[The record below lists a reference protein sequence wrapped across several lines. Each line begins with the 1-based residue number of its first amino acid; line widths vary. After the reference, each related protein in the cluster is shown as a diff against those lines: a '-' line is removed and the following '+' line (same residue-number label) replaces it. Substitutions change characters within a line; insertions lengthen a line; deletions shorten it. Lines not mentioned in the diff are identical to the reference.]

1 MAGIGELIVKAVRF
15 VSRQEKPF
23 RVNML
28 RAAGTYFLRTLA
40 LQYQPIFIA
49 ALGATAFQLGAANS
63 IGGLSA
69 AAIALPTGWLADR
82 YGVRRIFLA
91 AMALMLFGAFLFA
104 SAETWLI
111 AIPALLIGNLG
122 LQMESTACPTV
133 CGSCL
138 KDEERAT
145 GMGLCDTLAATPGL
159 IAPLIGAIVITRFGG
174 LNAGGIRP
182 LYYLQIIGF
191 SLILIFVLAEF
202 REPERRRGLKIS
214 SGFSGSIREL
224 LVRGIR
230 LKSWIL
236 FVSLSSIPL
245 YMGTMVY
252 VPFFAAEMKHADEI
266 VLGGMAMASVVMPLL
281 LSIPVG
287 RVADRIGRKKV
298 LYLTMS
304 IYCLSLLLLVYAVDS
319 TMLLLSGVL
328 QGFLTLAAVTRG
340 AMTAELVPTALLGRT
355 FGTLGLFSGLVM
367 ILAPIVGG
375 ILWSSTGPE
384 SIFCLIIALQVL
396 GMLLLLTM
404 PETLSE
410 EHATL
415 SGHE

>member
-1 MAGIGELIVKAVRF
+1 MNLAEIGEPILKAVRF

-28 RAAGTYFLRTLA
+28 RAAGTYFLRTLV

-82 YGVRRIFLA
+82 HGVRRIFLA

-145 GMGLCDTLAATPGL
+145 GMGLCDTLAATPGF

-202 REPERRRGLKIS
+202 REPERRQGLKIS
-214 SGFSGSIREL
+214 SGFSGSVREL

-236 FVSLSSIPL
+236 FVSLSSISL

-252 VPFFAAEMKHADEI
+252 VPFFAAEMKHADEF
-266 VLGGMAMASVVMPLL
+266 VLGGMAMASIVVPLL

-287 RVADRIGRKKV
+287 RLADRIGRKKV

-319 TMLLLSGVL
+319 TMLLFSGVL
-328 QGFLTLAAVTRG
+328 QGFLTLAAVTRA

-355 FGTLGLFSGLVM
+355 FGILGLFTGLIM
-367 ILAPIVGG
+367 IVAPIIGG
-375 ILWSSTGPE
+375 FLWSATGPE
-384 SIFCLIIALQVL
+384 SVFYSIIVVQVL
-396 GMLLLLTM
+396 SMLVLLTM
-404 PETLSE
+404 PETLSK
-410 EHATL
+410 EHAT
-415 SGHE
+415 SR

>member
-1 MAGIGELIVKAVRF
+1 LAGIGELIVKAARF
-15 VSRQEKPF
+15 VSRQEEPF

-28 RAAGTYFLRTLA
+28 RAAGSYFLRTLA
-40 LQYQPIFIA
+40 LQYQPIYIA
-49 ALGATAFQLGAANS
+49 ALGATAFQLGVANS

-69 AAIALPTGWLADR
+69 VAIALPTGWLADR

-104 SAETWLI
+104 SAETWVVI
-111 AIPALLIGNLG
+111 IPALLIANLG
-122 LQMESTACPTV
+122 LQMEAAACPTV

-174 LNAGGIRP
+174 LNARGIRP

-191 SLILIFVLAEF
+191 SLILIFVLIEF
-202 REPERRRGLKIS
+202 TEPEKRQALKIT
-214 SGFSGSIREL
+214 SGFGGSVHEL
-224 LVRGIR
+224 FVRGIK
-230 LKSWIL
+230 LKTWIL
-236 FVSLSSIPL
+236 FVSLSTIPL
-245 YMGTMVY
+245 YMATMLY
-252 VPFFAAEMKHADEI
+252 VPFFAAEIKHADEF
-266 VLGGMAMASVVMPLL
+266 VLGGMAMASAVVPLL
-281 LSIPVG
+281 LSIPMG

-355 FGTLGLFSGLVM
+355 FGILGLFSGLVL
-367 ILAPIVGG
+367 ILAPIIGG

-404 PETLSE
+404 PETLDE

-415 SGHE
+415 RAHQ

>member
-1 MAGIGELIVKAVRF
+1 MKAVRF

-28 RAAGTYFLRTLA
+28 RAAGTYFLRTLV
-40 LQYQPIFIA
+40 LQYQPIYIA
-49 ALGATAFQLGAANS
+49 ALGATAYQLGAANS

-91 AMALMLFGAFLFA
+91 AMALVLFGAFLFA
-104 SAETWLI
+104 SAQTWVI
-111 AIPALLIGNLG
+111 IIPALLIGNLG

-145 GMGLCDTLAATPGL
+145 GMGLCDTLAAAPGL

-202 REPERRRGLKIS
+202 REPERRRGLRIS

-224 LVRGIR
+224 FAGGIR

-252 VPFFAAEMKHADEI
+252 VPFFAAEMKHADEF
-266 VLGGMAMASVVMPLL
+266 VLGGMAMASVVVPLL

-287 RVADRIGRKKV
+287 RVADRVGRKKV

-415 SGHE
+415 RGHE

>member
-1 MAGIGELIVKAVRF
+1 MAGIGEPIMKVVRF

-28 RAAGTYFLRTLA
+28 RAAGTSFLRTLV
-40 LQYQPIFIA
+40 LQYQPIYIA
-49 ALGATAFQLGAANS
+49 ALGATAYQLGAANS

-69 AAIALPTGWLADR
+69 VAIALPTGWLADR
-82 YGVRRIFLA
+82 YGVRRIFLT
-91 AMALMLFGAFLFA
+91 AMALMLFGALLFA
-104 SAETWLI
+104 SAETWVI
-111 AIPALLIGNLG
+111 VIPALLIGNLG

-138 KDEERAT
+138 KDEERVM

-159 IAPLIGAIVITRFGG
+159 MAPLIGAIVITRFGG

-191 SLILIFVLAEF
+191 SLILIFILAEF
-202 REPERRRGLKIS
+202 REPERRRGLKIG
-214 SGFSGSIREL
+214 SGFSESIREL

-236 FVSLSSIPL
+236 FVTLSSIPL

-252 VPFFAAEMKHADEI
+252 VPFFAAEMKHADEF
-266 VLGGMAMASVVMPLL
+266 VLGWMAMAAMAVPLL
-281 LSIPVG
+281 LSILVG
-287 RVADRIGRKKV
+287 RLADRIGRKKI

-304 IYCLSLLLLVYAVDS
+304 LYCLSLLLLVYAVDS
-319 TMLLLSGVL
+319 MMLLLSGVL
-328 QGFLTLAAVTRG
+328 QGFLTLAAVTRV

-355 FGTLGLFSGLVM
+355 FGTLGLFTGLIM
-367 ILAPIVGG
+367 IVAPIIGG
-375 ILWSSTGPE
+375 ILWSTTGPE
-384 SIFCLIIALQVL
+384 SVFYSIIVVQVL
-396 GMLLLLTM
+396 SMLVLLTM
-404 PETLSE
+404 PETLGKMY
-410 EHATL
+410 AT
-415 SGHE
+415 SR

>member
-1 MAGIGELIVKAVRF
+1 LAGIGEPIAKAVRF

-23 RVNML
+23 RVNMQ
-28 RAAGTYFLRTLA
+28 RAAGTYFLRTLV

-82 YGVRRIFLA
+82 HGVRRIFLA

-104 SAETWLI
+104 SAETWMI

-122 LQMESTACPTV
+122 LQMEATACPTV

-224 LVRGIR
+224 LVRGTR

-252 VPFFAAEMKHADEI
+252 VPFFAAEMKHANEF
-266 VLGGMAMASVVMPLL
+266 VLGGMAMASIVVPLL

-287 RVADRIGRKKV
+287 RLADRIGRKKV

-319 TMLLLSGVL
+319 TMLLFSGVL
-328 QGFLTLAAVTRG
+328 QGFLTLAAVTRC

-355 FGTLGLFSGLVM
+355 FGILGLFTGLIM
-367 ILAPIVGG
+367 IVAPIIGG
-375 ILWSSTGPE
+375 FLWSATGPE
-384 SIFCLIIALQVL
+384 SVFYSIIVVQVL
-396 GMLLLLTM
+396 SMLALLTM
-404 PETLSE
+404 PETLSK
-410 EHATL
+410 EHAT
-415 SGHE
+415 SR

>member
-1 MAGIGELIVKAVRF
+1 MAGIGELIVKVVRF

-28 RAAGTYFLRTLA
+28 RAAGTYFLRTLV

-82 YGVRRIFLA
+82 HGVRRIFLA

-111 AIPALLIGNLG
+111 VIPALLIGNLG

-145 GMGLCDTLAATPGL
+145 GMGLCDTFAATPGL

-191 SLILIFVLAEF
+191 LLILIFVLAEF
-202 REPERRRGLKIS
+202 KEPERRRGLKIS

-224 LVRGIR
+224 LVRRIR

-252 VPFFAAEMKHADEI
+252 VPFFAAEMKHADEF
-266 VLGGMAMASVVMPLL
+266 VLGGMAMASIVVPLL

-287 RVADRIGRKKV
+287 RLADRIGRKKV

-304 IYCLSLLLLVYAVDS
+304 IYCLSLLLLVCAVDS
-319 TMLLLSGVL
+319 TMLLFSGVL
-328 QGFLTLAAVTRG
+328 QGFSVLAAVTRG
-340 AMTAELVPTALLGRT
+340 SMTAELVPTALLGRM
-355 FGTLGLFSGLVM
+355 FGILGLFRGMVM
-367 ILAPIVGG
+367 ILSPVVGG
-375 ILWSSTGPE
+375 VLWGATGPD
-384 SIFCLIIALQVL
+384 SIFYLIIALQVL
-396 GMLLLLTM
+396 SMFLLLTM
-404 PETLSE
+404 PETLIKKSCTSRE
-410 EHATL
+410 
-415 SGHE
+415 